1 MESFF
6 FKTVV
11 PVHASSLN
19 ADYPDSYIATDL
31 WRMFSFVELAEI
43 MPQREAS
50 VL

>member
-1 MESFF
+1 M
-6 FKTVV
+6 

-19 ADYPDSYIATDL
+19 ADYPDTYIATDL
-31 WRMFSFVELAEI
+31 WRMFSFVELTET